1 MQEAN
6 LKKAKKALLIG
17 ILGNL
22 FLAIIKGISGILGN
36 SFALIADSIESLTD
50 VFSSFLLLLG
60 FNYANKPPD
69 KDHPYGH
76 GRAEPL
82 MTFVIVLF
90 LGISASVIAY
100 ESIIKIMTPHELP
113 KPFTLYILAGIIII
127 KELFYRFVSKT
138 GKETKSTSINAD
150 AWHHRADAITS
161 LAAFIGISIAL
172 LLGKGYEA
180 ADDWAALIACGI
192 ILYNAYLIFR
202 PALREI
208 MDENLYTDF
217 IKDIRKITENTPGII
232 ASEKCFVR
240 KQGTQYI
247 IDIHLIVNGN
257 ITVKEGHDIAHS
269 VKDNL
274 MTAFPNV
281 IEVMTH
287 IEPSA

>member
-1 MQEAN
+1 MQKAN
-6 LKKAKKALLIG
+6 LKKAKKALIIG
-17 ILGNL
+17 IFGNL
-22 FLAIIKGISGILGN
+22 FLAIIKGISGVLGN

-50 VFSSFLLLLG
+50 VFSSFLLFLG

-90 LGISASVIAY
+90 LGISAIIIAY

-113 KPFTLYILAGIIII
+113 KPFTLYVLAGIIII

-172 LLGKGYEA
+172 YLGKGYEA

-269 VKDNL
+269 VKNNL
-274 MTAFPNV
+274 MIAFPDI